1 MGIELNTMNLF
12 CPPMLKMDQFNTEE
26 VLTYMMYIDCLSCL
40 ASAPYG
46 QKAALLLQTVGFV
59 PGVGGHGVELI
70 DSSSSSVEKDRIAV
84 PNIVVGSLL

>member
-1 MGIELNTMNLF
+1 
-12 CPPMLKMDQFNTEE
+12 
-26 VLTYMMYIDCLSCL
+26 LSCL

-59 PGVGGHGVELI
+59 PDVGGHGLELI